1 LERLGKTNGYSALDY
16 VAPNVFT
23 KVKPFNGEIMRVPA
37 IYLETTI
44 FNFPFADDAPHHQI
58 DTLRLFDEIK
68 SGKFRPFTSEYVT
81 RELEAATDSRREDRL
96 RLIKD
101 YDVEVIPISDE
112 AKSLATAY
120 IEAGIIPP
128 AYGTDGFH
136 IAAATVKGLDF
147 IVSLNFR
154 HIVKRK
160 TIEETELINFR
171 EGYKKIGIYSPAE
184 VIDYDEN
191 L

>member
-1 LERLGKTNGYSALDY
+1 
-16 VAPNVFT
+16 
-23 KVKPFNGEIMRVPA
+23 MRVPT

-44 FNFPFADDAPHHQI
+44 FNFPFADDAPQYKA
-58 DTLRLFDEIK
+58 DTIKLFEEIK
-68 SGKFRPFTSEYVT
+68 AGKFKPFTSEYVIQ
-81 RELEAATDSRREDRL
+81 ELEGAADSLREDRL
-96 RLIKD
+96 RLIEE
-101 YDVEVIPISDE
+101 YEVEVIPRSE
-112 AKSLATAY
+112 EVKSLAAAY
-120 IEAGIIPP
+120 IKAGIIPP
-128 AYGTDGFH
+128 VYNTDGLH

-184 VIDYDEN
+184 VIDNAED